1 METME
6 ILIDLDMVS
15 TLVEQYLMEWVKSPF
30 PFGLLLGAS
39 LEMLGYGIFKAV
51 SLINIKY

>member
-15 TLVEQYLMEWVKSPF
+15 TLVGQYLMEWVKSPF